1 MTSRGAVCMDKIA
14 WSNFEQRLRWPRKG
28 RAPGMV
34 RVNYL
39 RPSPEVGR
47 NKAREPRRGDF
58 PAGEPGLLRGLRSP
72 LNTFTGDEI
81 SEKQ

>member
-1 MTSRGAVCMDKIA
+1 LSCFLAAGATRKDARRGR
-14 WSNFEQRLRWPRKG
+14 RLHG
-28 RAPGMV
+28 R
-34 RVNYL
+34 YL
-39 RPSPEVGR
+39 RPSPEAGR